1 MGLGRSRFPT
11 LVIFGFESEDCF
23 VSYVRRVLV
32 AAVNLEDVFL
42 YSGLKCRSCKEKKLV
57 RYPWTEWQRIS
68 LSERLNTGIES
79 GAILHYGEMRPG
91 HLAKMEYPECSMLK
105 AKKGFA

>member
-1 MGLGRSRFPT
+1 M
-11 LVIFGFESEDCF
+11 
-23 VSYVRRVLV
+23 SYVRRVLV